1 MQAERHFVRSVYVL
15 FKKELVSY
23 FNSPIAYIYLAVFL
37 VLGNWLFVKPF
48 FLNAELSMRAYFG
61 LWPWL
66 LLFMA
71 PAITMR
77 SWSEEKKSGTIEF
90 LLTLPLSSWQLVLAK
105 FAAAWS
111 FLLISLALTLSLP
124 ISLSRLGQLDW
135 GPVIGGYLG
144 AAILG
149 ATYLAIGLV
158 MSVMTKNQIIALIS
172 SLSLSF
178 LLFIVG
184 QDFILATVGGGL
196 AKLLAFI
203 SLGTRFEN
211 IARGLIDSR
220 DVIYYVSLSY
230 LCLWLNVKLLE
241 ARKWQ

>member
-1 MQAERHFVRSVYVL
+1 MQGEQHFLRSIYVL
-15 FKKELVSY
+15 FKKELMSY

-48 FLNAELSMRAYFG
+48 FLNGELSMRAYFT
-61 LWPWL
+61 LLPWI

-105 FAAAWS
+105 FAGALS
-111 FLLISLALTLSLP
+111 FLLIGLLLSLTLPFSLN
-124 ISLSRLGQLDW
+124 RLGDLDL

-144 AAILG
+144 ALCLG
-149 ATYLAIGLV
+149 SAYLAIGLLA
-158 MSVMTKNQIIALIS
+158 SVMTKNQIIALIT
-172 SLSLSF
+172 SLAICF
-178 LLFIVG
+178 VLFIIG
-184 QDFILATVGGGL
+184 QQFILVTVPVVM
-196 AKLLAFI
+196 AKFFSFI
-203 SLGTRFEN
+203 SLGARFDN
-211 IARGLIDSR
+211 ITRGLVDSR
-220 DVIYYVSLSY
+220 DLIYYLSFSY
-230 LCLWLNVKLLE
+230 FCLWLNVKLLE